1 MPRLPPQILRRA
13 FNISPE
19 LRTLLP
25 ACRDLDSAKNELRW
39 IRQHV
44 DAANRHGK
52 SRHRLLQLCH
62 RRGQGEPLQYLLG
75 SQPFGTL
82 DIKCAPGVLIPRP
95 ETEAYVCHLLDLL
108 RDGRLLGRPAAS
120 PEQLR
125 IVDFCTGTGCI
136 PLLLFAELQTVV
148 KTLDIRGIDV
158 STKALDLAQSN
169 VARNIQQG
177 HMRPPTEEQC
187 LNFTHADVFD
197 DQSIQAL
204 GISAWDVLISN
215 PPYIAEDVWHH
226 GRGQLGLSVKRH
238 EPRLA
243 LVPGKHLP
251 QPPPGLHAEDIF
263 YGRLLDV
270 AETLQPK
277 VILLEIGDRN
287 QARRVIEYCAK
298 HKFSAQAR
306 MEVWRDWP
314 DLEPDEEDFRH
325 FLISR
330 KESKDV
336 TVPIKGSGHVRCIV
350 IKRDI

>member
-1 MPRLPPQILRRA
+1 M
-13 FNISPE
+13 
-19 LRTLLP
+19 
-25 ACRDLDSAKNELRW
+25 
-39 IRQHV
+39 RQHV
-44 DAANRHGK
+44 DATYRPEK

-75 SQPFGTL
+75 SQPFGSL

-95 ETEAYVCHLLDLL
+95 ETEAYVCHLSDLL
-108 RDGRLLGRPAAS
+108 RNGRLLGRSAAS
-120 PEQLR
+120 SEQLR

-136 PLLLFAELQTVV
+136 PLLLFAELQKVV
-148 KTLDIRGIDV
+148 KTLDVRGIDV
-158 STKALDLAQSN
+158 STKALDLAHTN

-177 HMRPPTEEQC
+177 HIHPPTEEQR
-187 LNFTHADVFD
+187 LSFAHADVFD
-197 DQSIQAL
+197 NQTIRTL
-204 GISAWDVLISN
+204 GTSDWDVLISN

-251 QPPPGLHAEDIF
+251 QPPNGLQAEDIF
-263 YGRLLDV
+263 YGRLLDI

-277 VILLEIGDRN
+277 VILLEVGDRN

-298 HKFSAQAR
+298 HRFSAQAR

-314 DLEPDEEDFRH
+314 DLEPDEGEVRH

-330 KESKDV
+330 KESRDV
-336 TVPIKGSGHVRCIV
+336 TVPIKGSGHVRSIV
-350 IKRDI
+350 IRRDI